1 MFNLFR
7 NATIYFLYKKFKKQI
22 LFIFAYLILLYLI
35 NSIIDDLINIYYYSN
50 NHHLGLLIIKWLI
63 NIFSF
68 IFIIYKIKYMNLKE
82 NDESND
88 IDFEENEDED
98 KRVFR
103 DRTQIILDRYMN
115 ESNKNK
121 KD

>member
-1 MFNLFR
+1 MFSLFR

-22 LFIFAYLILLYLI
+22 LFVCAYLIILYLI

-50 NHHLGLLIIKWLI
+50 NHQLGLLIIKWLI

-68 IFIIYKIKYMNLKE
+68 IHIIYKIKYMNLKE

-88 IDFEENEDED
+88 IDFGENEDEN
-98 KRVFR
+98 KIVFR
-103 DRTQIILDRYMN
+103 DRTQIILDRYMD

>member
-1 MFNLFR
+1 MFGLFR
-7 NATIYFLYKKFKKQI
+7 SATIYFLYKKFRSQI
-22 LFIFAYLILLYLI
+22 LYVCAYLILLYLI
-35 NSIIDDLINIYYYSN
+35 NSIIDDFINIYHYSN
-50 NHHLGLLIIKWLI
+50 SHQVGLLITKWII
-63 NIFSF
+63 NILSF

-82 NDESND
+82 KDESND

-103 DRTQIILDRYMN
+103 DRTQIILDRYVDDI
-115 ESNKNK
+115 NKNK